1 MTPSPR
7 AAVRRQSLSR
17 PTAAIRSSPGR
28 PPKSFDPFGREGP
41 GADSGRGMRIG
52 GRWTVDSRLSTD
64 NRAPK
69 ARAIIHLD
77 MDAFY
82 ASIEMRERPEL
93 AGKPVAVGGAR
104 DRRGVLTTCNYEAR
118 KYGVRSAMPT
128 FLALQR
134 CPQLIVLPTRFD
146 LYRRDSATI
155 REILFRFTDLVEPL
169 SLDEAFLDVS
179 AHDGDPAALAQIIR
193 DLIFQKTR
201 LPSSAG
207 IAPNKMLAKIASEW
221 RKPNAQFQIKPEEV
235 AEFMT
240 DLPVQRLWGI
250 GAKSAEKL
258 AKLDI
263 QTCGELQRYSRIQLH
278 EWFGKFGLELFSL
291 CRGID
296 NRPVTPDR
304 ERKSLS
310 TERTFTKD
318 LTSEAQCE
326 ARIPELFEEI
336 MNDLNKTEGEAR
348 IKSVFI
354 KIRFADFSR
363 TTVERVGLPL
373 TIESFL
379 MLLREGLKRKTL
391 AVRLLGLGVRFAD
404 QEEQEGPV
412 QTELQF

>member
-1 MTPSPR
+1 MD
-7 AAVRRQSLSR
+7 
-17 PTAAIRSSPGR
+17 G
-28 PPKSFDPFGREGP
+28 
-41 GADSGRGMRIG
+41 
-52 GRWTVDSRLSTD
+52 RLSTD

-82 ASIEMRERPEL
+82 ASIEMREHPEL

-221 RKPNAQFQIKPEEV
+221 RKPNGQFEIKPEEV
-235 AEFMT
+235 ADFMT

-258 AKLDI
+258 AKLGI

-296 NRPVTPDR
+296 NRPVTTDR

-326 ARIPELFEEI
+326 ARIPELFEE
-336 MNDLNKTEGEAR
+336 MMSDLKNTEGEAR

-404 QEEQEGPV
+404 QEEQQGPV